1 MFKKEKELEKI
12 KEVEKSVKSVKTDV
26 SPLAD
31 KPTTNP
37 KANRSVI
44 GEQIS
49 IEGTIRGKGN
59 LMVEGAVKG
68 NIEVA
73 AHHLTIGLK
82 GKVESE
88 IHATDVTISGNL
100 KGNVYAKG
108 KVAITK
114 DAVFNGEIN
123 AKSISVEDGAYLKA
137 TIELMAEPH
146 KETDSKAKPGGN
158 PLLETGKEGPVP
170 TGKIGDGN

>member
-1 MFKKEKELEKI
+1 MFKRDKEMEKVAEAEKI
-12 KEVEKSVKSVKTDV
+12 GGTDV
-26 SPLAD
+26 SPLGNKSGTD
-31 KPTTNP
+31 P

-49 IEGTIRGKGN
+49 IEGTIRGKGD

-88 IHATDVTISGNL
+88 IHAADVTISGNL

-114 DAVFNGEIN
+114 EAVFNGEIN
-123 AKSISVEDGAYLKA
+123 ARSISVEDGAYLKA
-137 TIELMAEPH
+137 TIELMQEPR
-146 KETDSKAKPGGN
+146 KEADLKGKLAGSPF
-158 PLLETGKEGPVP
+158 PETGRDTPVP
-170 TGKIGDGN
+170 AGKIGGGN